1 MYTILSSDEYRE
13 ILANDP
19 TEEEIEKI
27 KKEINSELQDVVSF
41 CKVDCD
47 EVEELIDIVD
57 FTEIADI
64 YIESTVGS
72 EFRNNEKTLKLARIL
87 LRRLVNSMYFNRSY
101 EIASSAKTDIITRN
115 ILSKLSN
122 LEEIE

>member
-13 ILANDP
+13 ILANYP

-27 KKEINSELQDVVSF
+27 KKEITSELQDIVSF
-41 CKVDCD
+41 CKVDIDDIECLVD
-47 EVEELIDIVD
+47 LVE

-64 YIESTVGS
+64 YLESTVGS
-72 EFRNNEKTLKLARIL
+72 AFKKNEKTLKLARIL
-87 LRRLVNSMYFNRSY
+87 VKRLVNSMYFNRSY
-101 EIASSAKTDIITRN
+101 EISSSAKTDIITKN

-122 LEEIE
+122 LEEE